1 MIECL
6 DDVESDMSVFHRI
19 EEVESMPARRFF
31 AFATRLPAYSGAV
44 TARLA
49 AAMAAEQKPAAA
61 AGAPKAAAPAG
72 QQGVM
77 PGTRAAIQGSEFA
90 DLFSWGS

>member
-1 MIECL
+1 MVEFW
-6 DDVESDMSVFHRI
+6 DDVASDMSVFHRI

-44 TARLA
+44 TARLTV
-49 AAMAAEQKPAAA
+49 AAA
-61 AGAPKAAAPAG
+61 AQQPATAAKPAPTGAPG
-72 QQGVM
+72 RQGVM
-77 PGTRAAIQGSEFA
+77 PGTRAAIQASELA

>member
-1 MIECL
+1 MLECL
-6 DDVESDMSVFHRI
+6 DDIASDMSVFHRI

-49 AAMAAEQKPAAA
+49 AAAAPAQPPAA
-61 AGAPKAAAPAG
+61 AAAPAG
-72 QQGVM
+72 ASAPSSSAM
-77 PGTRAAIQGSEFA
+77 PGTRAAIQASEFA
-90 DLFSWGS
+90 DLFSWGG